1 MTAATQTQTNVETN
15 VAEVAQHWM
24 ETLRP
29 MITRVEKNGKHLYV
43 VVPDIKA
50 FMHNAVVECTKRDNK
65 RRTEPGRFEW
75 LLKTFLRANYDMK
88 GKHMKVHL
96 LQGQADGPFTG
107 DDGKKV
113 KIDLNN
119 LTAETEKEASKK
131 GHTKVEVVKAAAQ
144 VAEAE
149 VAAAPVEAV
158 AEAAPEV
165 PLGKNGK
172 PITGAALKSWKMK
185 HGVKVA

>member
-1 MTAATQTQTNVETN
+1 MTAATQTTATETTA

-24 ETLRP
+24 DTLRA
-29 MITRVEKNGKHLYV
+29 MITRVEKNGKHLYI
-43 VVPDIKA
+43 VVPNIKA
-50 FMHNAVVECTKRDNK
+50 FVKHAVADCTKRDNK

-88 GKHMKVHL
+88 GRHMAVHL

-107 DDGKKV
+107 TDGKKV
-113 KIDLNN
+113 KVDLNN

-131 GHTKVEVVKAAAQ
+131 GHTKVEVVKAAI
-144 VAEAE
+144 VE
-149 VAAAPVEAV
+149 AAAPVEVVQV
-158 AEAAPEV
+158 AEVQAAPEV

-172 PITGAALKSWKMK
+172 KITGAALKSWMAK
-185 HGVKVA
+185 HAVATA